1 MKKIIVPVFCAVLSL
16 FFFCEGILS
25 VYAQNQKTAKKVVL
39 IIGAKDFRDEE
50 LFQTQDILEQNGV
63 KVFVA
68 SSSRQPSQGMF
79 GGEAV
84 PDMLIGE
91 IAPSNFDAVIFIGG
105 KGAMEYWDDPVAH
118 KLAKETIEQKK
129 VLGAICLAPI
139 TLARAGVL
147 KGKRATV
154 WSTQGAD
161 LQSGG
166 AKYTGTKVERDGN
179 IITADGPFSVL
190 AFSDEILKALN
201 NN

>member
-1 MKKIIVPVFCAVLSL
+1 MKKRIIPVFCAVLSL
-16 FFFCEGILS
+16 FFSSACSFSL
-25 VYAQNQKTAKKVVL
+25 YAQNQKPAKKVVL

-91 IAPSNFDAVIFIGG
+91 IDPANFDAVIFIGG

-118 KLAKETIEQKK
+118 KLAKETIEQNKI
-129 VLGAICLAPI
+129 LGAICLAPV

-166 AKYTGTKVERDGN
+166 AKYTGTKVEMDGS

-190 AFSDEILKALN
+190 AFSEEILKALN